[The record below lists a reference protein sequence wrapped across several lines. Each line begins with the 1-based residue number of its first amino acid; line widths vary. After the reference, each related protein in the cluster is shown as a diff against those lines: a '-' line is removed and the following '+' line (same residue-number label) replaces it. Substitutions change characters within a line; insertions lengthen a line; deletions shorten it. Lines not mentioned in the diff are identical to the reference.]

1 MKINLKEH
9 KIPCLVCSCEKT
21 KDVAFHMLT
30 SLFKYDHENKLS
42 IYIGCDISSLKPNF
56 NYQYLE
62 TPQNNWK
69 AETISQLEKIKD
81 MNPNMTHIL
90 LLLDD
95 FIVSSNIDIISLSKL
110 QIEVEKYK
118 IKYLML
124 KPTDDC
130 FFNKILDY
138 LNSFSFVNA
147 IRVYKIRKSHPYYF
161 SLQASFWDIDYL
173 IQNIK
178 ESDNIWSFE
187 NLKYKNENHLAV
199 IKPVIKY
206 KHIVEK
212 GEWDFRAKSIC
223 LKTIGFFKPGLRRN
237 REISFFIFISVFFK
251 KLSFFLLGYSIMQL
265 KRNFKF

>member
-1 MKINLKEH
+1 MKTNLNEH
-9 KIPCLVCSCEKT
+9 KIPVLVCSCEKT
-21 KDVAFHMLT
+21 KDVALHMLT
-30 SLFKYDHENKLS
+30 SLFKYDYENKLS

-56 NYQYLE
+56 DYQHLE

-69 AETISQLEKIKD
+69 TETISQLEKIKD
-81 MNPNMTHIL
+81 LNPDMSHIL

-95 FIVSSNIDIISLSKL
+95 FIISSKIDIISLSKL
-110 QIEVEKYK
+110 QLEVEKRK

-124 KPTDDC
+124 KPTNDC
-130 FFNKILDY
+130 LYNKILDY
-138 LNSFSFVNA
+138 LNSFFFVNG
-147 IRVYKIRKSHPYYF
+147 IRVYKIRQSHPYYY

-187 NLKYKNENHLAV
+187 NLKYKNEYHHAV

-223 LKTIGFFKPGLRRN
+223 LKTIGFFNPGSRKN
-237 REISFFIFISVFFK
+237 REMSFLILIIVYLK
-251 KLSFFLLGYSIMQL
+251 KLSFFLLGYSIMQV